1 MGLKEISGLWVVDY
15 LKEDDRRGTMAAYMY
30 TKGMCLL
37 SHKDLIKKRL
47 SETLVST
54 RKLEDLPA

>member
-1 MGLKEISGLWVVDY
+1 MGE
-15 LKEDDRRGTMAAYMY
+15 EDDGRGRMAAYMY